1 MKLFEKLRNLL
12 SDEEDDV
19 EQMPVFSKNESNKK
33 EEVKEEQPIDKKE
46 VEVKQIIP
54 TRFKN
59 EDTFNEKQYEEDD
72 ILSEI
77 SSREI
82 KDFDSFEPTVEEDPV
97 EEKKSPFLTF
107 DEDEF
112 ERLNAH
118 IRENETKSIERQEQ
132 ENKETISKRSELS
145 TYSPT
150 NITFDRHRN
159 EDRYKI
165 HNDGPKTT
173 KKFTPSPVLSPVYG
187 VLDKNYTK
195 EDIID
200 KKDGIKREKIIKPI
214 KKPDKLSIEEEP
226 IEVNIDAVRKKAYGM
241 IDSLQKNAM
250 SRTEKKES
258 EKVFEEIKVEEKEPK
273 KNNNIK
279 EEPELDKNQT
289 IETILEK
296 ESNPKKEEPE
306 KSQKE
311 LNELE
316 KTNTLKILD
325 DIEKELNDAIP
336 PKKEHIEEQNEIE
349 EPTEEH
355 ETLEDDL
362 FDLIDSMYE
371 QGEEDEND

>member
-33 EEVKEEQPIDKKE
+33 EEVKEEQPIEKKE

-82 KDFDSFEPTVEEDPV
+82 KDFDSFEPAVEEETV

-132 ENKETISKRSELS
+132 ETTSKRSELS

-165 HNDGPKTT
+165 HNDVPKTS

-200 KKDGIKREKIIKPI
+200 RKDGIKREKIIKPI
-214 KKPDKLSIEEEP
+214 KKPDKLSVEEEP

-241 IDSLQKNAM
+241 IDNLQKNAM

-258 EKVFEEIKVEEKEPK
+258 EKVYEEIKVEEKEQK
-273 KNNNIK
+273 KNSNNK
-279 EEPELDKNQT
+279 EELELDKNQT

-296 ESNPKKEEPE
+296 ESNQKK
-306 KSQKE
+306 K
-311 LNELE
+311 NM
-316 KTNTLKILD
+316 
-325 DIEKELNDAIP
+325 
-336 PKKEHIEEQNEIE
+336 KKN
-349 EPTEEH
+349 
-355 ETLEDDL
+355 
-362 FDLIDSMYE
+362 
-371 QGEEDEND
+371 